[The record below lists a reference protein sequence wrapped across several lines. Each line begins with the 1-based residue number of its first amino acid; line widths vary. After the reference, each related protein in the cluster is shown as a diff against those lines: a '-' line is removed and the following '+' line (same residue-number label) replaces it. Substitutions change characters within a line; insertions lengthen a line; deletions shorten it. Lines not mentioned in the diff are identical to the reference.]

1 MNLKQKIKKLFKYL
15 GPGFITGAADDDPT
29 AIVVYTQAGAK
40 FGYGQLWT
48 ALFTLPFMTVIQ
60 EMSGRIGMVTGKG
73 LAGVIKAHYSKK
85 LLYGAVFLLIV
96 ANTINIGADLG
107 AMAASGQLIFK
118 VPFIFWLVGIT
129 VFTLLMEIF
138 ISYKTYAKF
147 LKYLALFLLSYVIV
161 AFIVKQD
168 WHQIFFSTFIPR
180 ISLNKIYLLSL
191 LAILGTN
198 ISPYLFFWQASEE
211 VEEKIA
217 DHKIKI
223 MGRGMPKTGQAD
235 IRKMNLDTIIGM
247 VFSNI
252 IVFFIVI
259 AAASTLGRYGIANIQ
274 TADQAALALQ
284 PLAGN
289 FASILFAI
297 GIIGSG
303 LLAVPVLAGSAS
315 YALAESF
322 GWKEGLY
329 RKFKQAHGF
338 YGILT
343 IATLIGLLMNFISI
357 SPFQLLIYAAALNAI
372 IAPLLLIFILFIS
385 NNKKIMGEF
394 TNSPLSNIFGWFIT
408 IIMAVAALSF
418 IWIEF
423 FRC

>member
-15 GPGFITGAADDDPT
+15 GPGFITGASDDDPT
-29 AIVVYTQAGAK
+29 AIAAYTQAGAK

-48 ALFTLPFMTVIQ
+48 ALFTLPFMIAIQ
-60 EMSGRIGMVTGKG
+60 EMSGRIGLVTGKG

-85 LLYGAVFLLIV
+85 LLYGAVFLLLI

-118 VPFIFWLVGIT
+118 IPFIFWLIGIT
-129 VFTLLMEIF
+129 IFTLLMEIF

-161 AFIVKQD
+161 AFLVKQE
-168 WHQIFFSTFIPR
+168 WHQIFFSTFIPT

-198 ISPYLFFWQASEE
+198 ISPYLFFWQAGEE
-211 VEEKIA
+211 VEEEVA
-217 DHKIKI
+217 GRKIKM
-223 MGRGMPKTGQAD
+223 MGKGTPKTGKSD
-235 IRKMNLDTIIGM
+235 IKKMNLDTTIGM
-247 VFSNI
+247 IFSNI
-252 IVFFIVI
+252 IVFFIAI
-259 AAASTLGRYGIANIQ
+259 AAASTLGKYGITDIQ

-322 GWKEGLY
+322 GWQEGLY

-338 YGILT
+338 YGVIAV
-343 IATLIGLLMNFISI
+343 ATLIGLLMNFISI

-385 NNKKIMGEF
+385 NNKKIMGEL

-423 FRC
+423 FRR